1 MKSYANVRKKLPITS
16 SLVRFLVVSF
26 LVFATF
32 NPSYYSIAT
41 WIISDASFISIKAV
55 IGFGLVLTWV
65 IVLRM
70 SIHGLQ
76 WIGVTYIGMA
86 IVTGALLELQ
96 FGVLQYFSSYAKILL
111 AELAFALTVTFGLVI
126 SYWVRQFAG
135 QSAVVKNPP

>member
-1 MKSYANVRKKLPITS
+1 MKSYALVRKKLPLTS
-16 SLVRFLVVSF
+16 SLVRFLAVAF

-32 NPSYYSIAT
+32 NPSYYAIAT

-55 IGFGLVLTWV
+55 IGFGLALTWL

-70 SIHGLQ
+70 SFHGLQ
-76 WIGVTYIGMA
+76 WIGVIYIGMA
-86 IVTGALLELQ
+86 IVVGALLELQ
-96 FGVLQYFSSYAKILL
+96 FGLLQHFSIYAKILL
-111 AELAFALTVTFGLVI
+111 AELAFALAVTFGLVI

>member
-16 SLVRFLVVSF
+16 SLVRFLAVSF

-70 SIHGLQ
+70 AIHGLQ
-76 WIGVTYIGMA
+76 WIGVIYIGMA
-86 IVTGALLELQ
+86 IVIGALLELQ
-96 FGVLQYFSSYAKILL
+96 FGMHQHLSIYAKILL